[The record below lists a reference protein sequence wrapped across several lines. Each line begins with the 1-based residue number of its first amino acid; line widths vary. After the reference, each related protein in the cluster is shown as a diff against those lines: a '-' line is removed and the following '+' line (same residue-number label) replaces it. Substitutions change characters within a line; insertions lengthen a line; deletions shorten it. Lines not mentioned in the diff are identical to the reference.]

1 MTMRIRWTAVLW
13 VALGLLASTA
23 PAAMAQG
30 GGTLPVYGEPTI
42 ISSPG
47 LRKVFTADF
56 TSNGIPDLATVNGAT
71 VTVYPGLGDGTF
83 GAGMTSSGCATW
95 NQALLGDFNG
105 DGTPDIAFREY
116 PAVVA
121 GSDPVG
127 VIFGTGAG
135 TFQPYRRVGALP
147 VRNDGGCR
155 RSRR

>member
-1 MTMRIRWTAVLW
+1 MRPRSRMTALW
-13 VALGLLASTA
+13 MTVALSAAAIA
-23 PAAMAQG
+23 PAYAQG
-30 GGTLPVYGEPTI
+30 GGGALPAYGEPTI

-56 TSNGIPDLATVNGAT
+56 TSNGIPDFATVNGAT

-116 PAVVA
+116 PEVVA

-127 VIFGTGAG
+127 VMFGTGAG

-147 VRNDGGCR
+147 
-155 RSRR
+155 